1 MNKFNFKDWYDKR
14 IKKIIIQELPKKNSY
29 ISLIYNGNIV
39 YAKYKGVDKYQN
51 DYCIFKIKRT
61 FLSTRNKFIHNI
73 NKIFNINISFLC
85 GKNIENNIENNIELS
100 IPKILCVRLNKNLYI
115 NFSTTSNITDYLYN
129 IAINKQI
136 DNIFDIPLQNLINV
150 FL

>member
-29 ISLIYNGNIV
+29 ISLIY
-39 YAKYKGVDKYQN
+39 KYQN

-115 NFSTTSNITDYLYN
+115 NFSTTTNITDYLYN
-129 IAINKQI
+129 IAINKQT

>member
-1 MNKFNFKDWYDKR
+1 MSPFILSVVTQKFLNK
-14 IKKIIIQELPKKNSY
+14 S
-29 ISLIYNGNIV
+29 ISS
-39 YAKYKGVDKYQN
+39 K
-51 DYCIFKIKRT
+51 
-61 FLSTRNKFIHNI
+61 ST
-73 NKIFNINISFLC
+73 SFLC